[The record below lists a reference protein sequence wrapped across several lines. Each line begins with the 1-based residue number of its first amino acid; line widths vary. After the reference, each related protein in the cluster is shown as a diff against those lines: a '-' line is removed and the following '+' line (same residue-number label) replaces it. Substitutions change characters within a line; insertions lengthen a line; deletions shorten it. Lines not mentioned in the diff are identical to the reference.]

1 MHFSPFYAPED
12 NDREAPRSYSQDEV
26 DQLINERLSGERESH
41 ESALQAE
48 KAARAQAEGALQ
60 ALKMRDMAQQAL
72 LERHLPAQLMTM
84 LRLDSEETL
93 TQSLAAAESAFRAAI
108 EEGVRTRLRGAAPS
122 AIPLEAPRKPRSLSY
137 RQAADLYKSD
147 RAAYEKQFGGM

>member
-1 MHFSPFYAPED
+1 
-12 NDREAPRSYSQDEV
+12 
-26 DQLINERLSGERESH
+26 
-41 ESALQAE
+41 
-48 KAARAQAEGALQ
+48 
-60 ALKMRDMAQQAL
+60 MRDMAQQAL

-93 TQSLAAAESAFRAAI
+93 TQSLTAAESAFRAAI

-122 AIPLEAPRKPRSLSY
+122 AIPLEPPRKPRSLSY